1 MQVRQWMR
9 RAPTAGSPT
18 SASRQAPPDMTTE
31 TTPQHTGL
39 ETGPIYLDYNA
50 TTPVD
55 PRVLEAALPY
65 LTEHFGN
72 PSSTH
77 HYGRAPKRAI
87 ADARAEVARLL
98 GANPAEIVFTAGGSD
113 SDTLAIRGAARANR
127 TRGDHVITQ
136 ATEHPAVLEACRSL
150 QADGFRL
157 TILPV
162 DHHGRVDPTDLRG
175 AITDD
180 TTLVS
185 IMLANA
191 ETGTLQPIA
200 ELARIAH
207 DHGALFHTDAAQAAG
222 KIPLDVNGLGVDLL
236 TVVGHKMYTPKGV
249 GALYVRAGTRMQPT
263 THGGG
268 QEHGLHAGTENV
280 ALIAALGAA
289 SRIAAD
295 SLPASAGRLADLRDR
310 LHQRLVELLPERVGL
325 NGHPTHR
332 LPGTLNISISN
343 SRGSDVL
350 AATPEIA
357 AATGSA
363 CHEGIDE
370 PSPVLTAMGQPP
382 ERAVAALRLSLGRW
396 TTTTEVEEAARL
408 IAAAVALLDAVGV
421 EPRRT

>member
-1 MQVRQWMR
+1 M
-9 RAPTAGSPT
+9 TAETSPRH
-18 SASRQAPPDMTTE
+18 A
-31 TTPQHTGL
+31 GL

-55 PRVLEAALPY
+55 PRVVGAALPY
-65 LTEHFGN
+65 LSEHFGN

-77 HYGRAPKRAI
+77 HYGQAPKQAI

-98 GANPAEIVFTAGGSD
+98 GADPAEIVFTAGGSD

-127 TRGDHVITQ
+127 SRGDHVITQ

-200 ELARIAH
+200 ELVRIAH
-207 DHGALFHTDAAQAAG
+207 AHGALFHTDAAQAAG
-222 KIPLDVNGLGVDLL
+222 KLPLDVNGLGVDLL
-236 TVVGHKMYTPKGV
+236 TIVGHKMYAPKGV
-249 GALYVRAGTRMQPT
+249 GALYVRADTRMQPT
-263 THGGG
+263 TYGGG

-289 SRIAAD
+289 SRITAD
-295 SLPASAGRLADLRDR
+295 SLPASAGRLAELRDR
-310 LHQRLVELLPERVGL
+310 LHQRLTEMLPNRVSL
-325 NGHPTHR
+325 NGHPTDR

-343 SRGSDVL
+343 TRGTDVL

-382 ERAVAALRLSLGRW
+382 ERAVAALRLSIGRW
-396 TTTTEVEEAARL
+396 TTSTEVDEAARL
-408 IAAAVALLDAVGV
+408 IAAGVAILDPAVVD
-421 EPRRT
+421 PRRI

>member
-1 MQVRQWMR
+1 M
-9 RAPTAGSPT
+9 
-18 SASRQAPPDMTTE
+18 DTE
-31 TTPQHTGL
+31 TTPRHPGL
-39 ETGPIYLDYNA
+39 SNGPIYLDYNA

-55 PRVLEAALPY
+55 PRVVEAALPY

-77 HYGRAPKRAI
+77 HYGQAARQAI
-87 ADARAEVARLL
+87 GQARGEVADLL
-98 GANPAEIVFTAGGSD
+98 GAHIDEIVFTAGGSD
-113 SDTLAIRGAARANR
+113 SDTLAIRGAAWANR
-127 TRGDHVITQ
+127 DRGDHVITQ

-162 DHHGRVDPTDLRG
+162 NHHGRVDPADLEQ

-180 TTLVS
+180 ATLVS

-191 ETGTLQPIA
+191 ETGTLQPIT

-207 DHGALFHTDAAQAAG
+207 ARGALFHTDAAQAAG
-222 KIPLDVNGLGVDLL
+222 KIPIDVTELGVDLL
-236 TVVGHKMYTPKGV
+236 TVVGHKMYAPKGI
-249 GALYVRAGTRMQPT
+249 GALYVRAGTTMQPT
-263 THGGG
+263 TYGGG

-295 SLPASAGRLADLRDR
+295 SLPQSARQLTELRDR
-310 LHQRLVELLPERVGL
+310 LHQRLTELLPDRVSL
-325 NGHPTHR
+325 NGHPDQR
-332 LPGTLNISISN
+332 LPGTLNVSISN
-343 SRGSDVL
+343 TRGPYVL

-370 PSPVLTAMGQPP
+370 PSPVLSAMGQPP
-382 ERAVAALRLSLGRW
+382 ERALSALRFSLGRW
-396 TTTTEVEEAARL
+396 TTAIEIDEAAQQ
-408 IAAAVALLDAVGV
+408 IAVGV
-421 EPRRT
+421 AAHRRT